1 MAYPTVV
8 MDFTVKR
15 KLQTIEASWSTPQLL
30 EAMMRALKGDGPAL
44 ATSDLATAEVDAK
57 TALIVTTS
65 GSTGDPK
72 SVALSANSLISN
84 AKATHKYLGAKIG
97 ERWSLLLPTS
107 HIAGLNILIRSIEL
121 GTDPVNVNGKADYT
135 AIVPT
140 QLHRALN
147 SDTQLLEHLQGCKA
161 VLVGGGAL
169 DPELHRE
176 AQAKK
181 INIVTTYGMTET
193 SGGVIYNGAPLDGV
207 HIEIRDG
214 VIAIKAP
221 QVALGY
227 LNGEFP
233 VEDGWFITKDRGEFR
248 DGKLTILGRIDD
260 QIISGGEKISL
271 SAIENHLQQV
281 FAHPEIVAFATE
293 DKEWGQKLCIATTHD
308 LALTELQDSLKKN
321 FGAHASP
328 KELFKVSSIPY
339 LSIGKP
345 DRKKLAHDHA

>member
-15 KLQTIEASWSTPQLL
+15 EVRTIDTSWSTPQFL
-30 EAMMRALKGDGPAL
+30 EAMLRALKGDGPAL
-44 ATSDLATAEVDAK
+44 STTDLGVNEVDAK
-57 TALIVTTS
+57 AALIVTTS

-84 AKATHKYLGAKIG
+84 AKATHKYLGANIG

-121 GTDPVNVNGKADYT
+121 GTEPGGVNSRADYT

-140 QLHRALN
+140 QLHRALTG
-147 SDTQLLEHLQGCKA
+147 DTQLWEHLKACKA

-169 DPELHRE
+169 DSELQKD
-176 AQAKK
+176 ATNSG
-181 INIVTTYGMTET
+181 INVVTTYGMTET
-193 SGGVIYNGAPLDGV
+193 SGGVVYNGTPLDGV
-207 HIEIRDG
+207 SIDIRDG
-214 VIAIKAP
+214 LIAIKGP

-227 LNGEFP
+227 LNSEFP
-233 VEDGWFITKDRGEFR
+233 IHDGWFITKDRGEINN
-248 DGKLTILGRIDD
+248 GNLTVFGRIDD

-271 SAIENHLQQV
+271 SAIESYLQTE
-281 FAHPEIVAFATE
+281 FAHPEIVAFATP
-293 DKEWGQKLCIATTHD
+293 DKEWGERLCIATTQTFSLH
-308 LALTELQDSLKKN
+308 ELQERLKKK

-328 KELFKVSSIPY
+328 KVMFKVTSIPY
-339 LSIGKP
+339 LALGKP
-345 DRKKLAHDHA
+345 DRKKLADDHA

>member
-1 MAYPTVV
+1 ML
-8 MDFTVKR
+8 F
-15 KLQTIEASWSTPQLL
+15 
-30 EAMMRALKGDGPAL
+30 
-44 ATSDLATAEVDAK
+44 
-57 TALIVTTS
+57 
-65 GSTGDPK
+65 
-72 SVALSANSLISN
+72 
-84 AKATHKYLGAKIG
+84 
-97 ERWSLLLPTS
+97 
-107 HIAGLNILIRSIEL
+107 RS
-121 GTDPVNVNGKADYT
+121 NVNSKADYT

-147 SDTQLLEHLQGCKA
+147 GDTQLLEHLQGCKA

-193 SGGVIYNGAPLDGV
+193 SGGVVYNGAPLDGV

-248 DGKLTILGRIDD
+248 DGKLAILGR
-260 QIISGGEKISL
+260 
-271 SAIENHLQQV
+271 
-281 FAHPEIVAFATE
+281 
-293 DKEWGQKLCIATTHD
+293 
-308 LALTELQDSLKKN
+308 
-321 FGAHASP
+321 
-328 KELFKVSSIPY
+328 
-339 LSIGKP
+339 
-345 DRKKLAHDHA
+345 DRKSTRLNSSHVSESRMPSSA